1 MAVAGFLDV
10 ITRAMP
16 DAEIDDRDAYE
27 ILLSALLVLPEVER
41 DRVAAEVE
49 RLADNRINP
58 FRHHP

>member
-16 DAEIDDRDAYE
+16 DVELDDRDAYE

-41 DRVAAEVE
+41 DRVAAEVK
-49 RLADNRINP
+49 RLADNRLNP